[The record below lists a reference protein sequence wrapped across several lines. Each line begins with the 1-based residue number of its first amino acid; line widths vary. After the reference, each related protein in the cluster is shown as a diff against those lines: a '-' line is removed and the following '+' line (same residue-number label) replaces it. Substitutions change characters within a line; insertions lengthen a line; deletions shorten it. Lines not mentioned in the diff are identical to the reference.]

1 MVDVNRWANYKQSVV
16 LLLGLPEALRA
27 ALGVALGVALVVAL
41 GLVAL
46 SPALGLIPLGLAFV
60 VVVGSAFSS
69 QHVLQLLWQR
79 PDVLLTIRHTHL
91 PRNKSAPLH
100 LHIAAA
106 TTPEDSLTPM

>member
-1 MVDVNRWANYKQSVV
+1 MDVKRSANYKQSEVA
-16 LLLGLPEALRA
+16 LLGLPEDLPV

-46 SPALGLIPLGLAFV
+46 SPALGLIPLGLALV
-60 VVVGSAFSS
+60 VVVSSALSR
-69 QHVLQLLWQR
+69 QHVPRLLGQR
-79 PDVLLTIRHTHL
+79 PDVCLTILHTHL

-106 TTPEDSLTPM
+106 TNPEDSLTPM